1 MSQPPGPQPATP
13 LDDTA
18 SSRVIAMAIYICYLA
33 SFLAGITAFVGV
45 VLAYMNEG
53 TGPAWLDTHY
63 RYQIRTFWIGMLYTF
78 VGFVTILVLIGW
90 IVLLATSIWLILR
103 CARGLTWLD
112 KRQPVPDPA
121 TWGI

>member
-1 MSQPPGPQPATP
+1 MAQSPIVQASDP
-13 LDDTA
+13 LEA
-18 SSRVIAMAIYICYLA
+18 GSPRVMAMAIYICYLA
-33 SFLAGITAFVGV
+33 SFLAGITALVGI
-45 VLAYMNEG
+45 VLAMMNRG
-53 TGPAWLDTHY
+53 TGPAWLDSHY
-63 RYQIRTFWIGMLYTF
+63 RYQIRTFWIGLLYTI
-78 VGFVTILVLIGW
+78 VGFVTILVFVGW